1 MLIINMSSSASSITK
16 REKVEVL
23 PLNPP
28 GNNTYS
34 FKRGNPI
41 VNFQNKKL
49 KLQPLLNPK
58 GKYAVISRT
67 L

>member
-1 MLIINMSSSASSITK
+1 MSSSASNITK

-41 VNFQNKKL
+41 VNFQ
-49 KLQPLLNPK
+49 
-58 GKYAVISRT
+58 I
-67 L
+67 